1 MAEPHVVSALREK
14 RSEVSGLIAD
24 LERRI
29 AQQRADLVHV
39 DAVLRLYA
47 PDLELASIAVKAVRR
62 DHGWFKRGELSR
74 LVLDVLRITPVPMT
88 LKAIATEVMARRQLD
103 PTDERTVHRIVKL
116 ARNTLTRQA
125 DDLVERIAEGRMVT
139 WRVRR

>member
-14 RSEVSGLIAD
+14 QSEVSGLIAD

-29 AQQRADLVHV
+29 AQQRADSVHV

-47 PDLELASIAVKAVRR
+47 PDLEPSSMAVKAVRR

-74 LVLDVLRITPVPMT
+74 LVLDVLRITPAPMT
-88 LKAIATEVMARRQLD
+88 LKAIAIEVMARRQLD
-103 PTDERTVHRIVKL
+103 PVDERTVRGVD
-116 ARNTLTRQA
+116 RQRG
-125 DDLVERIAEGRMVT
+125 D
-139 WRVRR
+139 

>member
-1 MAEPHVVSALREK
+1 MAELHVVSALRDK

-47 PDLELASIAVKAVRR
+47 PDLEAASIAVRAVRR

-88 LKAIATEVMARRQLD
+88 LKAIATEVMARRQSIR
-103 PTDERTVHRIVKL
+103 PTN
-116 ARNTLTRQA
+116 ARFTGSSNWPATRSPGKPTIWSRGSPKA
-125 DDLVERIAEGRMVT
+125 G
-139 WRVRR
+139 W

>member
-1 MAEPHVVSALREK
+1 MAESHVVSALRDK
-14 RSEVSGLIAD
+14 RAEVSGLIAD

-29 AQQRADLVHV
+29 AQQRTDLVHV

-47 PDLELASIAVKAVRR
+47 PDLEPASIPVKAVRR
-62 DHGWFKRGELSR
+62 NHGWFKRGELSR

-88 LKAIATEVMARRQLD
+88 LKAIAAEVMTRRHLD
-103 PTDERTVHRIVKL
+103 PADERTVHLIVKL
-116 ARNTLTRQA
+116 VRNTLTRQA
-125 DDLVERIAEGRMVT
+125 RDLVERIAEGRMVT